1 MSVIQSKKAD
11 YNTKNSEIDNKI
23 TTDHDHDKYITT
35 QEFNQLT
42 SENLLQDS
50 NNKIQQAKMILLI
63 S

>member
-1 MSVIQSKKAD
+1 MLVIQSKKAD
-11 YNTKNSEIDNKI
+11 YNTKISEIDNKI